1 MGAVQQ
7 KSASKPKS
15 RHSAV
20 QPERRLAAIVSIDA
34 VGYTRLIA
42 EHDLET
48 LQAMKEHGETIAGLV
63 RQRAG
68 RVVDAVGDNVLAEF
82 ASAVDAVDCA
92 ITVQNQL
99 KATIA
104 KLPESH
110 RMDFRIG
117 IDVGELVALDERIA
131 GDGVNI
137 AARVQALA
145 PAGGIAITGNVLD
158 LVEGRIPIDVADQ
171 GQTKLKNVPR
181 PVRVLFVS
189 PVEQD
194 ASAPSQ
200 QAHPDPAP
208 VPGFAGRHAIAVLP
222 FRNLSEN
229 VEQEYFADG
238 LSEDLIDRLSALRVF
253 PVIARNSSFAFKGD
267 NRDAREMG
275 RLLGSHYLVFG
286 SVRHS
291 GNKIRVG
298 VELVDARDGHQL
310 WSERYERE
318 LSDIFEMQD
327 EITDSIGRSLGP
339 VLSRSEMRRA
349 MRVPPRD
356 LDAWEC
362 VHRGLWHLT
371 QITREDNVAV
381 RKWARRALQLQ
392 PGSAGAY
399 TLIAFSH
406 QYDVTYQ
413 WSDSQEESTRMAV
426 KAAEKAVALD
436 NDDPM
441 ALSALGYARLLAG
454 DRQHAIAVLERA
466 IELNPSSALGHWA
479 LGSALSLTRR
489 PDEGIP
495 LIRKAMQLSPKDL
508 LMHEFIFG
516 IGAAHF
522 VAGRYEQA
530 ASSARESLEARPKQA
545 GACRLLAASLG
556 HLGRAEEAHAA
567 LQDMMQLVPGMSES
581 HLQSFLPAGVAA
593 QYAAGLSKA
602 GWDG

>member
-1 MGAVQQ
+1 MGAVQ
-7 KSASKPKS
+7 KNPASRPQS

-20 QPERRLAAIVSIDA
+20 QPERRLAAIVSVDA

-42 EHDLET
+42 EHDLQT
-48 LQAMKEHGETIAGLV
+48 LQAMKKHREMIAGLV
-63 RQRAG
+63 RQYAG
-68 RVVDAVGDNVLAEF
+68 RVVDAVGDNLLAEF

-92 ITVQNQL
+92 IRVQNQL

-104 KLPESH
+104 KQPESQ

-145 PAGGIAITGNVLD
+145 PAGGIAITGTVLD
-158 LVEGRIPIDVADQ
+158 HVEGKINIDVDDQ
-171 GQTKLKNVPR
+171 GQIELKNVPR
-181 PVRVLFVS
+181 PVRVLFVN
-189 PVEQD
+189 PAEQNPTD
-194 ASAPSQ
+194 PSQ
-200 QAHPDPAP
+200 QTHPAP
-208 VPGFAGRHAIAVLP
+208 VPGFEGRHAIAVLP
-222 FRNLSEN
+222 FRNLSQN

-238 LSEDLIDRLSALRVF
+238 LSEDLIDRLSALRVY
-253 PVIARNSSFAFKGD
+253 PVIARNSSFVYKDD
-267 NRDAREMG
+267 NRDARELG
-275 RLLGSHYLVFG
+275 RLLGAHYLVSG

-298 VELVDARDGHQL
+298 VELVDTHDGHQL

-327 EITDSIGRSLGP
+327 EITDSIARSLGP
-339 VLSRSEMRRA
+339 VLSRSEMRHA
-349 MRVPPRD
+349 MRGPPRD

-371 QITREDNVAV
+371 QVSREDNVAAK
-381 RKWARRALQLQ
+381 KWARRALELQ

-406 QYDVTYQ
+406 QYDITYQ
-413 WSDSQEESTRMAV
+413 WSDSQEESIRLAV
-426 KAAEKAVALD
+426 QTAEKAVALD
-436 NDDPM
+436 NHDPM
-441 ALSALGYARLLAG
+441 ALSALGYACLLAG
-454 DRQHAIAVLERA
+454 DRQRAIAVLERA

-495 LIRKAMQLSPKDL
+495 LIRKAMQLSPKDP
-508 LMHEFIFG
+508 LMHEFLFG

-530 ASSARESLEARPKQA
+530 ARFARESLQARPKQA
-545 GACRLLAASLG
+545 GAYRLLAASLG
-556 HLGRAEEAHAA
+556 YLGRAEEACEAV
-567 LQDMMQLVPGMSES
+567 QNMVQLVPGMSEA
-581 HLQSFLPAGVAA
+581 HLKSFLPADVAER
-593 QYAAGLSKA
+593 YAAGLHKA